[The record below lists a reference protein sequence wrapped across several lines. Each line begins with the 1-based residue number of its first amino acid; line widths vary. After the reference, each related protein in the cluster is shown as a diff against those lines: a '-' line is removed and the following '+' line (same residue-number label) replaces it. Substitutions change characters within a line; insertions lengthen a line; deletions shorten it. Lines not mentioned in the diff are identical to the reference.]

1 MSSRFRSNVPI
12 GLTAIAGLLLA
23 AGPAAAAESVQGQKL
38 LVQALVGQACTVT
51 SASLSF
57 PPYDGAVAG
66 VEGTGAIQLNCVA
79 PTNVSVKLNG
89 GQNGGNGEGQRTLK
103 NGSSTLTYQLFT
115 DSTRSSPWLTNTTTV
130 SAGTINGTGSVPVYG
145 KIAGSQPIGSA
156 GLYTDEVTITLVF

>member
-57 PPYDGAVAG
+57 PPMM
-66 VEGTGAIQLNCVA
+66 
-79 PTNVSVKLNG
+79 
-89 GQNGGNGEGQRTLK
+89 GQWR
-103 NGSSTLTYQLFT
+103 
-115 DSTRSSPWLTNTTTV
+115 
-130 SAGTINGTGSVPVYG
+130 A
-145 KIAGSQPIGSA
+145 
-156 GLYTDEVTITLVF
+156 